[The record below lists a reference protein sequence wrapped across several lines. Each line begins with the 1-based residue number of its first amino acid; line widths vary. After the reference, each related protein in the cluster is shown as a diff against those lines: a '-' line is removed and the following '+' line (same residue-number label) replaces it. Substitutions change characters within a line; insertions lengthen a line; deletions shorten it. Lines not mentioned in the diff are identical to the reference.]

1 MPRTAVTTPIR
12 NLAQPY
18 PLVNKL
24 TDGDMEAAGTGAWYS
39 VRATL
44 TKETANPKTG
54 TKCLRATYNGSTT
67 PGGTYQSV
75 LGLGTR
81 FMVTGWARGDGT
93 TYPVVGLGSY
103 VAPAWTGTTSTE
115 WQRFNVVAD
124 NVSGSGNFLLYGYL
138 VSAGHYVEFDDVQ
151 VIDLTATPTRQL
163 AQPFTIANKLV
174 DGDMEAADTSA
185 WTVSH
190 LATLTKD
197 SSVKNSGTQS
207 LKVAYNGSGDPAA
220 FQVVFTIGTRYRVRG
235 VARGN
240 GVVKPKIYSGSTLWT
255 GAATETWQKFDIVL
269 TATTTPL
276 YLMLNNGGAGD
287 AVWFDDVEIIDLS
300 ATPMRLPA
308 TGRTN
313 V

>member
-24 TDGDMEAAGTGAWYS
+24 TDGDMEAAGVDAWTAYGGS
-39 VRATL
+39 TL
-44 TKETANPKTG
+44 TKETASPHSG
-54 TKCLRATYNGSTT
+54 TRCLRCA
-67 PGGTYQSV
+67 GTAVNAGARQTKLVS
-75 LGLGTR
+75 GLR
-81 FMVTGWARGDGT
+81 YLVTGWARGDGT
-93 TYPVVGLGSY
+93 VSPRVLVGGVNIDWLG
-103 VAPAWTGTTSTE
+103 TSSTS
-115 WQRFNVVAD
+115 WQPFSLNVVA
-124 NVSGSGNFLLYGYL
+124 NGVHLYLLQSEA
-138 VSAGHYVEFDDVQ
+138 VAGYVEFDDVQ

-174 DGDMEAADTSA
+174 DGDMEAAGVAA

-240 GVVKPKIYSGSTLWT
+240 GVVEPKIYSGSALWT
-255 GAATETWQKFDIVL
+255 GAATETWQEFDIVL